1 MTQGLGEAIALE
13 VIALNAIALRSKSA
27 LTYNIYNP
35 WEMPVRWFIIRN
47 TINGFDLI
55 RRRISTS
62 EYGFTSYSLDNGEQ
76 SQHGF

>member
-1 MTQGLGEAIALE
+1 MTQGLGKAITS
-13 VIALNAIALRSKSA
+13 NAIALRSKSA

-35 WEMPVRWFIIRN
+35 WRWFIIRN